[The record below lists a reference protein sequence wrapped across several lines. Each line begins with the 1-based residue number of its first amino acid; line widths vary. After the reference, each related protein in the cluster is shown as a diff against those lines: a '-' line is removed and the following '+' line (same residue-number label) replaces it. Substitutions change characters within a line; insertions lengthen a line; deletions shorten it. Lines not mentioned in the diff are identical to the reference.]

1 MTENNKDLKVQSF
14 KRVVKLNKSPKLYD
28 RVRDRKSKD
37 LYNYDEKELSCDSDE
52 KE

>member
-1 MTENNKDLKVQSF
+1 MTENNKNLNAQSIRHVT
-14 KRVVKLNKSPKLYD
+14 KINKSPKLYD

-37 LYNYDEKELSCDSDE
+37 LYNYDEKELFCDSDE